1 MGGCISRP
9 SVRSD
14 AYAVPAASDPGPSWD
29 AGRTALPA
37 TVPAAPE
44 QSQPRAAEPALRG
57 PTPPPLPQ
65 RPLQAAAPMAPRVA
79 APQLRPAPGTPAG
92 DAAAARAATR
102 QERMADED
110 LPVAGY
116 LLARASVGRKVD
128 DPATVQALSSGQK
141 AVDRGVESLH
151 LGRGNVAADLWNSED
166 EAYVAVQIQRD
177 AVNFLR
183 SSIGYQPPEGDP
195 TPMSRRMSRL
205 ERFWPRDFNE
215 ALRRHF
221 PEPQAAEQA
230 VHFIAKTLAARHYAA
245 GNCGEHARVVA
256 HERSRMDDAPPT
268 IRIARSDYMDHA
280 WAEAKASASELRDD
294 DVLMDGWMRTVAH
307 LREDSHCGS
316 VAHHTRAQ
324 FDDAQARWMAGVV
337 EHVGIRLERDG
348 VLAKL
353 TEEAEGV
360 VRAKVQKEGITGA
373 YGAVNVNLRPE
384 FLGEARQR
392 TWEQSALS
400 VAVETAGVAR
410 SFGQP
415 VAAATSD
422 EVQQPI
428 LWAREVFLRQ
438 LAPPPWDPAV
448 E

>member
-1 MGGCISRP
+1 
-9 SVRSD
+9 
-14 AYAVPAASDPGPSWD
+14 
-29 AGRTALPA
+29 
-37 TVPAAPE
+37 
-44 QSQPRAAEPALRG
+44 
-57 PTPPPLPQ
+57 
-65 RPLQAAAPMAPRVA
+65 
-79 APQLRPAPGTPAG
+79 
-92 DAAAARAATR
+92 
-102 QERMADED
+102 MADED

-128 DPATVQALSSGQK
+128 DPGTVQALCSGQK
-141 AVDRGVESLH
+141 AVERGIEALH
-151 LGRGNVAADLWNSED
+151 LGRGNVVADLWNSED

-183 SSIGYQPPEGDP
+183 SSIGYEPPKGDP
-195 TPMSRRMSRL
+195 TPLFRRMSRL

-221 PEPQAAEQA
+221 PGAEAAEQA
-230 VHFIAKTLAARHYAA
+230 LDFIARTLAARHYAA

-256 HERSRMDDAPPT
+256 HERARMDDVPPT
-268 IRIARSDYMDHA
+268 IRIAKSDYMDHA
-280 WAEAKASASELRDD
+280 WAEAKASSGELRGD

-316 VAHHTRAQ
+316 VSHNTAAQ
-324 FDDAQARWMAGVV
+324 FDAAQARWMAGVV

-353 TEEAEGV
+353 TEEAERV
-360 VRAKVQKEGITGA
+360 VRTKVQKEGVTGA
-373 YGAVNVNLRPE
+373 YSAVDVNLRPE

-392 TWEQSALS
+392 AWDRPALS

-410 SFGQP
+410 SCGKP

-428 LWAREVFLRQ
+428 LWAREVLLHQ
-438 LAPPPWDPAV
+438 PAPPPWDPTV
-448 E
+448 S